1 MKKLLLPIMCI
12 AIFFAFYEQTKPN
25 PNIIITVIAIA
36 VFMFGMMKLMT
47 KVPSKKPEDK
57 DGIL

>member
-1 MKKLLLPIMCI
+1 MKKFLLPIMCI
-12 AIFFAFYEQTKPN
+12 AIFFAFYEQTKPQ

-36 VFMFGMMKLMT
+36 VFMFGMIQLMA

-57 DGIL
+57 DGFI

>member
-1 MKKLLLPIMCI
+1 MCI
-12 AIFFAFYEQTKPN
+12 SIFFAFYEQTKPQ

-36 VFMFGMMKLMT
+36 VFMFGMIQLMA

-57 DGIL
+57 DGFI

>member
-36 VFMFGMMKLMT
+36 VFMFGMMKLMA